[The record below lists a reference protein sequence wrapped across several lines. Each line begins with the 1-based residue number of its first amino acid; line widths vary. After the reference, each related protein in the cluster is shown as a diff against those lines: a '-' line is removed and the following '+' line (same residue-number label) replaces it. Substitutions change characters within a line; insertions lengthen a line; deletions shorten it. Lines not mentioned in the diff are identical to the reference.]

1 MPSSSRT
8 LLVLALVAML
18 VMAAAAQT
26 QTPAHSNKN
35 KGGGKTS
42 KCAKTFEGCV
52 KCKTVSGEYT
62 CSKCRANST
71 FDDISCVCN
80 SDSGYGTLTKAQF
93 DEWAADKCKGKNK
106 KHCKKP
112 SYSSVKG
119 KCVKCEVYGC
129 PTAESGV
136 CLSAPIS
143 VTSGRRLFGNADAEE
158 LWA

>member
-1 MPSSSRT
+1 MASSSRT
-8 LLVLALVAML
+8 FLALALVAML

-26 QTPAHSNKN
+26 APAHSKN
-35 KGGGKTS
+35 KGGKTS
-42 KCAKTFEGCV
+42 KCASTFEGCT

-62 CSKCRANST
+62 CTKCRANST
-71 FDDISCVCN
+71 FDDTSCVCN
-80 SDSGYGTLTKAQF
+80 SDEGYGTLTKAQF
-93 DEWAADKCKGKNK
+93 DEWAADKCKGKK

-119 KCVKCEVYGC
+119 KCVKCENYGC